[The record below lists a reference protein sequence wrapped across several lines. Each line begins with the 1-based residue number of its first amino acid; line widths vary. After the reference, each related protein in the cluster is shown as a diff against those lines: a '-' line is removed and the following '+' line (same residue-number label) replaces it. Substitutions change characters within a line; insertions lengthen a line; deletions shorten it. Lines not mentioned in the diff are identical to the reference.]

1 MDLLQIDDILMDI
14 SRNLDLIFV
23 MKNNLEKLEAEL
35 TKIERKLVKIYKDLE
50 EMK

>member
-50 EMK
+50 EKQ